1 MDTSAP
7 VKDSI
12 QAPAVTTGKASNRI
26 SALAA
31 QVFGPS
37 VDGKQVSH
45 FHPFQYCFRA
55 KLCNIPG
62 MESELLL
69 ALKNDIIFGF
79 QSYTL
84 SPL

>member
-12 QAPAVTTGKASNRI
+12 QSPTITTGKTSNRI

-45 FHPFQYCFRA
+45 VHLNASLFSCR
-55 KLCNIPG
+55 IV
-62 MESELLL
+62 
-69 ALKNDIIFGF
+69 
-79 QSYTL
+79 
-84 SPL
+84 

>member
-26 SALAA
+26 SALAE

-37 VDGKQVSH
+37 AEGKKVSAIH
-45 FHPFQYCFRA
+45 FFLYCF
-55 KLCNIPG
+55 LENLYEILF
-62 MESELLL
+62 LLL
-69 ALKNDIIFGF
+69 CFCEK
-79 QSYTL
+79 L
-84 SPL
+84 STGIVN

>member
-45 FHPFQYCFRA
+45 VHLY
-55 KLCNIPG
+55 
-62 MESELLL
+62 SLLFSW
-69 ALKNDIIFGF
+69 KIV
-79 QSYTL
+79 
-84 SPL
+84 

>member
-12 QAPAVTTGKASNRI
+12 QSPAVTTGKASNRI

-37 VDGKQVSH
+37 VDGKQVSYVH
-45 FHPFQYCFRA
+45 
-55 KLCNIPG
+55 LN
-62 MESELLL
+62 SLLFSCR
-69 ALKNDIIFGF
+69 IV
-79 QSYTL
+79 
-84 SPL
+84 

>member
-7 VKDSI
+7 VTDSI
-12 QAPAVTTGKASNRI
+12 QSPAVTTGKASNRI

-45 FHPFQYCFRA
+45 VHLNSFLFSC
-55 KLCNIPG
+55 
-62 MESELLL
+62 
-69 ALKNDIIFGF
+69 IIV
-79 QSYTL
+79 
-84 SPL
+84 

>member
-12 QAPAVTTGKASNRI
+12 QSPAVTTGKASNRI

-37 VDGKQVSH
+37 VDGKKVSH
-45 FHPFQYCFRA
+45 VPLNSLLFSFR
-55 KLCNIPG
+55 IV
-62 MESELLL
+62 
-69 ALKNDIIFGF
+69 
-79 QSYTL
+79 
-84 SPL
+84 

>member
-7 VKDSI
+7 MKDSA
-12 QAPAVTTGKASNRI
+12 QSPAVTTSKASNRI

-45 FHPFQYCFRA
+45 VH
-55 KLCNIPG
+55 L
-62 MESELLL
+62 SS
-69 ALKNDIIFGF
+69 LKNYRNKVRVSTEFEK
-79 QSYTL
+79 
-84 SPL
+84 